1 MRPGTIRLATLV
13 LFVLMAA
20 TVGRPAL
27 TQPAVA
33 PHAKPVVNIVAI
45 GASNTWGWGVS
56 SAYPE
61 RLQTLLREQ
70 GYNANVHN
78 AGILFDTTGGMLNRL
93 DHAVVPE
100 THIVILQ
107 PGGND
112 RRFLVSPERRA
123 ANIAEMVSRLQ
134 ARKIEVIVYDPVFP
148 PEYYQ
153 WDRIHITAEGHSRIA
168 SDLLPEIV
176 ARIPKTQR

>member
-1 MRPGTIRLATLV
+1 MPSGTLRLAALLLLV
-13 LFVLMAA
+13 LTEAA
-20 TVGRPAL
+20 IGRPARA
-27 TQPAVA
+27 QPATA
-33 PHAKPVVNIVAI
+33 PDARPAVNIVAV

-61 RLQTLLREQ
+61 RLQALLREQ

-93 DHAVVPE
+93 DHAVLPD

-112 RRFLVSPERRA
+112 RRFLISPERRA

-134 ARKIEVIVYDPVFP
+134 ARKIAVIVYDPVFP

-153 WDRIHITAEGHSRIA
+153 WDRIHITAEGHGRIA